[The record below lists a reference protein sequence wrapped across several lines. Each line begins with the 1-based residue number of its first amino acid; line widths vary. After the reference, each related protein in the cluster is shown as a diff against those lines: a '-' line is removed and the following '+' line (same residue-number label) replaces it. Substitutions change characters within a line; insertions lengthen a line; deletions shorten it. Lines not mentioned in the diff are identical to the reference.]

1 MQKMSD
7 LSNCKKDPH
16 FKPSTGASK
25 KVAQNIQMSCH
36 SMVDY
41 DHVRM
46 HAKPHPHT
54 LSINQDIRGGPNVPP
69 PREYDAKKR
78 LVGIGLTLC
87 CTSIEGVIRKIF
99 CYYTWSRI

>member
-69 PREYDAKKR
+69 PPGSMMQKK
-78 LVGIGLTLC
+78 GWW
-87 CTSIEGVIRKIF
+87 E
-99 CYYTWSRI
+99 